1 MTTTTL
7 TRRLAG
13 FFLSLTRPGR
23 KAPPRL
29 ENLHL
34 SAHELADLNLPP
46 DIRAR
51 LETLRFQNLRDL
63 R

>member
-1 MTTTTL
+1 MTTTL

-13 FFLSLTRPGR
+13 YFLSLASQGR

-29 ENLHL
+29 ESLNL

-46 DIRAR
+46 DIRTR
-51 LETLRFQNLRDL
+51 LDILRLQNLGDMR
-63 R
+63 